1 MPITSGDIDNFLK
14 QRSSVQSSDV
24 SNFLDNRNKAIT
36 NPSPSPAPV
45 INPSQMGQTASQNYT
60 QNMFN
65 QGYQPMGEQ
74 AGSAFLEG
82 QNKGL
87 QFNLDLEKRDI
98 DRQRDIQADLQK
110 KVQSY
115 AVDQGQGPVKTRMDR
130 ENLERIA
137 NLDEAFSALDNMD
150 QHWNSASKEWNFGG
164 PIKGQFSVPALSD
177 NQKQYWES
185 QSLAATSIANGVL
198 PYTSGADAKAAVVKK
213 MEIDSPNNLDTPQM
227 ARGKMVQLYQ
237 KAMNAAVT
245 LRNEQSLANYD
256 TSPLDDMIK
265 RRGPQFQ
272 NYVEQYQKDFPQ
284 AQQHLQQPPQLNSG
298 SGLSPQSNAILDR
311 IAGKPQPSPISSFSP
326 ATQ

>member
-1 MPITSGDIDNFLK
+1 MDLYMADKESIEDYFKRVGGSNYV
-14 QRSSVQSSDV
+14 SSS
-24 SNFLDNRNKAIT
+24 
-36 NPSPSPAPV
+36 SPSAQKESIDSYFSR
-45 INPSQMGQTASQNYT
+45 INPAQMGQNAAQNYT
-60 QNMFN
+60 TSMQN

-87 QFNLDLEKRDI
+87 QFNLNLEQREI
-98 DRQRDIQADLQK
+98 DRQRDIQADLTK

-115 AVDQGQGPVKTRMDR
+115 AVEQGEGPVKTRMDR
-130 ENLERIA
+130 ENLERVA
-137 NLDEAFSALDNMD
+137 NLDEAFSALDNMNT
-150 QHWNSASKEWNFGG
+150 HWNNASKEWNFGG
-164 PIKGQFSVPALSD
+164 PLKGQFSVPALSD
-177 NQKQYWES
+177 NQKQYWEA

-245 LRNEQSLANYD
+245 LRNEQSLANYNTD
-256 TSPLDDMIK
+256 PLDDMIK

-284 AQQHLQQPPQLNSG
+284 TQQQSQQIQSNSG
-298 SGLSPQSNAILDR
+298 SGLSPQSDAILNQ

-326 ATQ
+326 ATR